1 MGLYPTVV
9 LLTLLMAPL
18 NLPFWLAMLVGNLV
32 SSLVMSYLTMK
43 FYVTKIMGWWNSPAE
58 SAPQPAT
65 DVKGFLLILAINAA
79 WAVVFYLLTVK
90 AGVHP

>member
-1 MGLYPTVV
+1 
-9 LLTLLMAPL
+9 
-18 NLPFWLAMLVGNLV
+18 
-32 SSLVMSYLTMK
+32 MK
-43 FYVTKIMGWWNSPAE
+43 FYVTKIMGWWTSPAE

-79 WAVVFYLLTVK
+79 WAMVFYLLTVK